1 MTEPIS
7 SKQLL
12 DGNQYYTMDMLRQTI
27 PYLDEIGYY
36 ILYNRVNEMF
46 IDEEEKLQNE
56 KIIERLKKSRDLR
69 LKPDLEKLSQN
80 EDNCGDKAPC
90 TTPSAE

>member
-46 IDEEEKLQNE
+46 IDEEEKLRNE
-56 KIIERLKKSRDLR
+56 KIIERLKTSRDLR

-80 EDNCGDKAPC
+80 EDNKKI
-90 TTPSAE
+90 EE